1 MKTLRAVVSGSRVRY
16 TQNGFDLD
24 LTYITPNLIA
34 MGYPASGVE
43 KTYRNDI
50 NEVRKP
56 NRPRVGKLAG
66 LTTPL
71 TVNTRSPRF
80 WTRTIRTSI
89 ESSTSAKGTLLEPCM
104 HACINAWATSMLNR
118 FCDSAL

>member
-50 NEVRKP
+50 NEVRP
-56 NRPRVGKLAG
+56 PPIGHVRTVSWAG

-71 TVNTRSPRF
+71 SPGRHAAGLAPPERLPSLQSQRTVRQ
-80 WTRTIRTSI
+80 
-89 ESSTSAKGTLLEPCM
+89 
-104 HACINAWATSMLNR
+104 
-118 FCDSAL
+118 